1 MEHHSTVVFGGD
13 AKRALDFA
21 EGVLAGRGFDLD
33 GHPGARVS
41 DHELSATYRARVA
54 GGSTV
59 ETHVLLRARD
69 GELALDVRVAGIDE
83 LQRKLSRTIVVVA
96 LVLFVVQ
103 GTLGSLLF
111 KTAARIHSV
120 GMAAAL
126 VLFFVV
132 LWFATSPRLFRKWE
146 RSIVGELER
155 LLTDAAAAGEGA

>member
-1 MEHHSTVVFGGD
+1 MEHHSTVVFSGD

-21 EGVLAGRGFDLD
+21 EGVLAGRGFDL
-33 GHPGARVS
+33 GGRPGSRAS
-41 DHELSATYRARVA
+41 DRELAATYRARVA

-59 ETHVLLRARD
+59 ETHVLLRAHD
-69 GELALDVRVAGIDE
+69 GELALDVRVAGMDE
-83 LQRKLSRTIVVVA
+83 LHRKLSRAIVVVA

-132 LWFATSPRLFRKWE
+132 LWFATAPRLFRAWE
-146 RSIVGELER
+146 RSIVVELER
-155 LLTDAAAAGEGA
+155 LLNDAAAAGECA